1 MKTVE
6 SDFQTYCDLVD
17 ALCLKICG
25 WSSEFEKQILNESS
39 DLLYLHSHKLKLE
52 KEIELKKK
60 ELEDLS

>member
-1 MKTVE
+1 MQSQKTNT
-6 SDFQTYCDLVD
+6 FFG
-17 ALCLKICG
+17 KIKI
-25 WSSEFEKQILNESS
+25 SYNLRQFEKQILNESS